1 MRSIKLTLR
10 GVPPSLNR
18 FAGRENAWQYR
29 AEKERWTNAVQW
41 AIKAQGCKPPRPFDR
56 AAVTIDYFFRDARR
70 RDPDNYSGKLLLDG
84 LTRGGVIVDDSFS
97 HITLTVTGAVDKK
110 SPRTEIIVRGV
121 ESSILSLIE
130 RKSQGG
136 F

>member
-1 MRSIKLTLR
+1 MRKYGAPINLTLR

-18 FAGRENAWQYR
+18 FAGRENTWQYR
-29 AEKERWTNAVQW
+29 AEKERWTTAVQW
-41 AIKAQGCKPPRPFDR
+41 AIKAQKAKPPKPFER
-56 AAVTIDYFFRDARR
+56 AAVTIAYYFPDNRR

-121 ESSILSLIE
+121 ESS
-130 RKSQGG
+130 
-136 F
+136 

>member
-1 MRSIKLTLR
+1 MGVGDRIRSLRKTDVRSIKLTLR
-10 GVPPSLNR
+10 GVPPSMNR

-56 AAVTIDYFFRDARR
+56 AAVTIAYYFPDNRR

-84 LTRGGVIVDDSFS
+84 LTRGGVISDDSFR
-97 HITLTVTGAVDKK
+97 HITLTVTGSVDKHA
-110 SPRTEIIVRGV
+110 PRTEIVVRQ
-121 ESSILSLIE
+121 L
-130 RKSQGG
+130 
-136 F
+136 

>member
-10 GVPPSLNR
+10 GVPPSMNR

-41 AIKAQGCKPPRPFDR
+41 AIKAQGYKLPRPFER
-56 AAVTIDYFFRDARR
+56 AIVTIAYYFPDNRR

-84 LTRGGVIVDDSFS
+84 LTRGGLIADDSFS
-97 HITLTVTGAVDKK
+97 HIALTVTGAVDKND
-110 SPRTEIIVRGV
+110 PHTEIVV
-121 ESSILSLIE
+121 QDL
-130 RKSQGG
+130 
-136 F
+136 

>member
-18 FAGRENAWQYR
+18 FAGRVNAWQYR
-29 AEKERWTNAVQW
+29 AEKERWTNAVQL
-41 AIKAQGCKPPRPFDR
+41 AIKAQGCKPLRPFDR
-56 AAVTIDYFFRDARR
+56 AEVTIDYFFRDARR

-84 LTRGGVIVDDSFS
+84 LTRGGVIVDDSFN

-121 ESSILSLIE
+121 ESSIL
-130 RKSQGG
+130 
-136 F
+136 

>member
-18 FAGRENAWQYR
+18 FAGRVNAWQYR
-29 AEKERWTNAVQW
+29 AEKEWWTDAVQW
-41 AIKAQGCKPPRPFDR
+41 AIKAQGCKPTRPFNQSS
-56 AAVTIDYFFRDARR
+56 VTIAYYFPDRRR

-121 ESSILSLIE
+121 ESS
-130 RKSQGG
+130 
-136 F
+136 